1 MVSRIVVS
9 RQGGPEVLS
18 WSEVEVGEPG
28 PREVRLGHTAVGVNF
43 IDVYFRTGLY
53 AAAVPFTPGMEGAG
67 VVDAVGADV
76 ASLKVG
82 DRVAYASGPLG
93 SYSEARLMP
102 ADRVVALP
110 PDIDDRTAA
119 AMMLKGMTAE
129 YLLHRTYAVKPGDA
143 VLVHAAAGGVGRIL
157 CQWAKHLG
165 ATVLGTVGNDEKARL
180 AAESGCDHPILYT
193 REDVAK
199 RVRELT
205 QGSGVAVVYDSVG
218 KDTLAASLDSLG
230 PRGMFVSYGQSSG
243 SVGAF
248 DPQVLVQKGSLY
260 LTRPSL
266 AHYTATRA
274 DLETSA
280 ARLFSAVKSGAVKIH
295 IGQTYPLRDA
305 ARAHADL
312 EARKTTGSTV
322 LLP

>member
-1 MVSRIVVS
+1 MIGRIVVS
-9 RQGGPEVLS
+9 RHGGPEVLS
-18 WSEVEVGEPG
+18 WSEAEVGEPG
-28 PREVRLGHTAVGVNF
+28 PREVRLRHTAVGVNF

-53 AAAVPFTPGMEGAG
+53 QAAVPFTPGMEAAG
-67 VVDAVGADV
+67 VVEAVGSDV
-76 ASLKVG
+76 SSVKVG
-82 DRVAYASGPLG
+82 DRVAYASRPLG
-93 SYSEARLMP
+93 AYSEARLMP
-102 ADRVVALP
+102 ADRLVAVP
-110 PDIDDRTAA
+110 PDIDDRTVA

-129 YLLHRTYAVKPGDA
+129 FLLHRTYAVKSGDA

-165 ATVLGTVGNDEKARL
+165 VTVLGTVGNDEKARV

-193 REDVAK
+193 RENVAK

-205 QGSGVAVVYDSVG
+205 HGAGVAVVYDSVG
-218 KDTLAASLDSLG
+218 KDTFAASLDSLA
-230 PRGMFVSYGQSSG
+230 PRGMLVLYGQSSG
-243 SVGAF
+243 SVSAF
-248 DPQVLVQKGSLY
+248 DPLLLNQKGSLY

-266 AHYTATRA
+266 PDYTATRP
-274 DLETSA
+274 DLEMSA
-280 ARLFSAVKSGAVKIH
+280 SRLFSAVKSGVVKIH